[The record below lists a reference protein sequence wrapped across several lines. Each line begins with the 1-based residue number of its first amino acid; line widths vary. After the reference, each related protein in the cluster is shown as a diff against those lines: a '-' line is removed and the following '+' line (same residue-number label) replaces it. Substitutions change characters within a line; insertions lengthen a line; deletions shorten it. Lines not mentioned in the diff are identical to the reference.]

1 MFTSSPTAS
10 AALSS
15 SPPGPNLAGG
25 HRRPVSGS
33 STATPSASL
42 PSAPGGV
49 SGARLIATPPSV
61 EPNPSI
67 TVQPNRSANLARSA
81 GAPSLP

>member
-1 MFTSSPTAS
+1 MF
-10 AALSS
+10 SS

-25 HRRPVSGS
+25 HGRPVSGS
-33 STATPSASL
+33 SRATPSASL

-49 SGARLIATPPSV
+49 PGVRLTDTPPSL
-61 EPNPSI
+61 EPNPS
-67 TVQPNRSANLARSA
+67 TTRQPNLSANAARSP